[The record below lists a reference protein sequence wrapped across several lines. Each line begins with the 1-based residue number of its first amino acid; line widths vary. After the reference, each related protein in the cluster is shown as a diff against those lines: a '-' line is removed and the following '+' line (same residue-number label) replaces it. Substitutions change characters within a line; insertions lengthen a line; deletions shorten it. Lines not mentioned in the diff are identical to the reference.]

1 MVGEKGLEPS
11 HVAILVPKTNASTN
25 SATRPNYC
33 CFIYY
38 RTNLSNP
45 NICVKVS
52 KFKKNMIISPCISI
66 CKTDPV
72 TGLCYGCA
80 RNNEE
85 KRIWKEENTSDE
97 WKIKNLEEIKSR
109 LSGWQLESFKQSYNY
124 KIKEGISLFKKEQKK

>member
-72 TGLCYGCA
+72 SGLCYGCA

-85 KRIWKEENTSDE
+85 KRIWKDENTTDE

-109 LSGWQLESFKQSYNY
+109 LSGWQLESFKQSYNN
-124 KIKEGISLFKKEQKK
+124 KIKEGISLFKKVQKK